1 MMMHA
6 LNATVGRLV
15 AERPGRARLFERLGI
30 DYCRGG
36 GQTLAQACSA
46 RGLDPDFVDHE
57 LRLCDAGPREA
68 ETDDYLPAS
77 MGELADFIAATHHAY
92 LRRELPRLAA
102 LADGVAGEHAARYP
116 ELHALRGLFTGLR
129 DGLEI
134 HLSEQ
139 ERVVF
144 PLITRLEAGPG
155 RHVRSPV
162 GSVADVVRIM
172 EHDLDEPRA
181 ALARLRAMID
191 GLFPPPNSC
200 RFYRALRGGL
210 AELEVDLRQHVHR
223 ERDLLFPAALA
234 AEAARPGAGGNGRRP
249 GERPWSGARPR

>member
-1 MMMHA
+1 MTMHA
-6 LNATVGRLV
+6 LNTPIGRLV

-36 GQTLAQACSA
+36 VQTLAQACSA
-46 RGLDPDFVDHE
+46 RRLDPNFVDRE
-57 LRLCDAGPREA
+57 LRACDAGPDEA
-68 ETDDYLPAS
+68 ETDDYLPTS

-102 LADGVAGEHAARYP
+102 LADEVAREHAGRYP
-116 ELHALRGLFTGLR
+116 ELHALRGLFTDLR

-155 RHVRSPV
+155 RQGLSPV
-162 GSVADVVRIM
+162 GGVADVVRLM
-172 EHDLDEPRA
+172 EHDLDEVGPT
-181 ALARLRAMID
+181 LARVRAMID

-210 AELEVDLRQHVHR
+210 AELETDLRQHVHR
-223 ERDLLFPAALA
+223 ERGLLFPAAIA
-234 AEAARPGAGGNGRRP
+234 ADGARPGADGDGRRP
-249 GERPWSGARPR
+249 GGRP